1 MQTSHLKRAIL
12 LPSPIGF
19 LCGIVTCVVWITSI
33 FCGGGS
39 RADASLTSSKVSE
52 VKNVKLHKLPAS
64 IEKLS
69 VLCLNGGERVLLHL
83 GSRYDASGAE
93 LGGKLRLEE
102 APMCTC
108 RSVNSGFDKETW
120 KI

>member
-1 MQTSHLKRAIL
+1 MAL
-12 LPSPIGF
+12 LYVLFGLQVF
-19 LCGIVTCVVWITSI
+19 

-69 VLCLNGGERVLLHL
+69 VLCLNGGERVLLHP

-93 LGGKLRLEE
+93 LGGKLRLEKP
-102 APMCTC
+102 PMCTC
-108 RSVNSGFDKETW
+108 RSVNSGFDKKTW